1 MSRHLRSGFALLA
14 LAAGMLA
21 LPQTSFAQIPPN
33 FFVDLFFDENCHG
46 NLINSA
52 GANIVLTCSLQN
64 DPGPGGLNN
73 VPFFAIAN
81 PPGLIA
87 GDLAILEPGTNTV
100 SDILRFNPTLQGGG
114 IFVYSDFELGEA
126 RDLADVGL
134 PNAVSANVLTV
145 SEVGGEFSNGFVYVP
160 LPGQPGNVSGVPQ
173 TLVTYHFFSDT
184 PEPGTIALFVIGGV
198 LLYWR
203 RRRIA

>member
-1 MSRHLRSGFALLA
+1 
-14 LAAGMLA
+14 MLT
-21 LPQTSFAQIPPN
+21 LPQTSLAQVPPN
-33 FFVDLFFDENCHG
+33 FFVDIFFDENCHG
-46 NLINSA
+46 NFINSA
-52 GANIVLTCSLQN
+52 GTNFALPCSLQN

-73 VPFFAIAN
+73 VPFFAISN

-87 GDLAILEPGTNTV
+87 GDLLITEPGTTML

-126 RDLADVGL
+126 RELADVGFPTAL
-134 PNAVSANVLTV
+134 STNLLTV
-145 SEVGGEFSNGFVYVP
+145 TEVGSEFSNGFVYVP

-184 PEPGTIALFVIGGV
+184 PEPGTIALLVGGCAA
-198 LLYWR
+198 LLWR
-203 RRRIA
+203 RRRLA